1 MLCRLQSR
9 DGRRGRREVDY
20 CARKTQKGLRM
31 ASQRP
36 GCKGKAKGKA
46 KGAGVGVGACLLAD
60 GSQWC
65 TRSCV
70 CVRGVERHAT
80 F

>member
-9 DGRRGRREVDY
+9 DGRTGRREVDY
-20 CARKTQKGLRM
+20 CASKDSKGL
-31 ASQRP
+31 SQRP

-46 KGAGVGVGACLLAD
+46 KGAGVGACLLAD

-65 TRSCV
+65 TRGCV
-70 CVRGVERHAT
+70 CVRGVERHAA

>member
-9 DGRRGRREVDY
+9 DGRTGRREVDY
-20 CARKTQKGLRM
+20 CASKDRLKKG
-31 ASQRP
+31 SQRP

-46 KGAGVGVGACLLAD
+46 KGAGVGVGACLPAD

-65 TRSCV
+65 TRGCV
-70 CVRGVERHAT
+70 CVRVVERHAA